1 MHITRYGRGIKKAAI
16 IITALTGF
24 IVAFSIPFYTK
35 SMLDTKV
42 GYYSISINGVTVGAA
57 NSVNDV
63 NEALANARK
72 KLSAQYSSDVYMNP
86 DIEIVEETRAIA
98 NRSSVDEL
106 SDDIYSYLFDN
117 VLEVERNFDYT
128 LRVDDYTVTL
138 SSLEEVEDVLNQI
151 VEQYDTLSQYKVTIA
166 SSEKIDSGYVVNLE
180 KKSESNQSSDIV
192 AAAIGGDGT
201 TVNEAT
207 DVTNGGITA
216 IEFKENVSIVA
227 VPEGIEATASV
238 EDALSQLT
246 EEKTVN
252 ESYIVAED
260 EDLEFIASK
269 YGVTVD
275 DLVKLNPLINANT
288 ILVEGDIITVPAKE
302 TILTVVTTKQ
312 LSFQQ
317 EYDVSPEYTDDD
329 SLSKYNNV
337 VTSEGTTGQR
347 YTEANIV
354 YYNNTEMTR
363 SYVTVGMYVTTEATP
378 ASISVG
384 TLSSSSFTRP
394 LATSVGTYKSGLFDD
409 GSLNGV
415 IWSVDSG
422 TNVLA
427 ANDGTVTKARWY
439 SDYGY
444 VVEIKHSDGTITRYG
459 YLSELNVSEGDTV
472 TKGSVIAKTG
482 NSGAASDNELLFEI
496 WKSGVSLNPL
506 DYVNK
511 N

>member
-24 IVAFSIPFYTK
+24 IVAFTIPFYTK

-57 NSVNDV
+57 NSINDV
-63 NEALANARK
+63 NTALANARK
-72 KLSAQYSSDVYMNP
+72 KLSSQYSTDVYMNP

-98 NRSSVDEL
+98 KRSSIDEL

-138 SSLEEVEDVLNQI
+138 SSLEEIEELLNQI
-151 VEQYDTLSQYKVTIA
+151 ISEYDTLSQYKVSIA
-166 SSEKIDSGYVVNLE
+166 SSESIDSGYVVNLV
-180 KKSESNQSSDIV
+180 KKSESSQSSDIV

-207 DVTNGGITA
+207 DVTNEGITA
-216 IEFKENVSIVA
+216 IEFKESVSIIA

-238 EDALSQLT
+238 EDAYSALT
-246 EEKTVN
+246 TENVVN
-252 ESYIVAED
+252 ESYTVAED

-269 YGVTVD
+269 YDVSVD
-275 DLVKLNPLINANT
+275 ELLKLNPLLKSDT
-288 ILVEGDIITVPAKE
+288 ILIEGDIITVPTKE
-302 TILTVVTTKQ
+302 TVLTVVTTKQ

-317 EYDVSPEYTDDD
+317 AYDVSPEYTDDD
-329 SLSKYNNV
+329 SLAKYNNV

-354 YYNNTEMTR
+354 YYNNTEMSRTYI
-363 SYVTVGMYVTTEATP
+363 SVGMYVTTEATP

-384 TLSSSSFTRP
+384 TLSSSAFTRP
-394 LATSVGTYKSGLFDD
+394 IASSVGTYKSGLYEE

-415 IWSVDSG
+415 VWTTPEDTEVC
-422 TNVLA
+422 A
-427 ANDGTVTKARWY
+427 AADGTVTKARWY

-444 VVEIKHSDGTITRYG
+444 MVEIKHNDGTITRYG
-459 YLSELNVSEGDTV
+459 YLSEINVSEGDTV

-482 NSGAASDNELLFEI
+482 STGAASENELLFEI
-496 WKSGVSLNPL
+496 WKSGVALNPL